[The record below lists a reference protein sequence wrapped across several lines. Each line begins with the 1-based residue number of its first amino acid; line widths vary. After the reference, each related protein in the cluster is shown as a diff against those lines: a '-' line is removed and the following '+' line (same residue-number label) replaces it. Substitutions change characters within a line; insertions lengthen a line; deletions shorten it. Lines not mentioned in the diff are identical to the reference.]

1 MQKEVAD
8 ILRIN
13 QERLDEIHAPF
24 NPITGK
30 GSVGSRFECFIED
43 FPIKRQ
49 WLPDTMSKVPL
60 VRKLMSAG
68 SLETFLCDTLG
79 MEYEDEEEYEADK
92 LKVIEQF
99 VRIRSRHDFPFWAAT
114 YVWIKNKGGGE
125 DVLFR
130 LTRPQRRFV
139 ERLEEKRL
147 AGKPIRLI
155 L

>member
-1 MQKEVAD
+1 MRYTLHS
-8 ILRIN
+8 ILLPAR
-13 QERLDEIHAPF
+13 
-24 NPITGK
+24 

-60 VRKLMSAG
+60 VRQLMSAG
-68 SLETFLCDTLG
+68 SLEAFLCDTLG

-139 ERLEEKRL
+139 ERLEEKASCR
-147 AGKPIRLI
+147 
-155 L
+155 